1 MPATIA
7 GSTLHV
13 SEKDAAERISML
25 WREADVLP
33 AYPVSDE
40 NVVNLLR
47 AAEYLADGDTL
58 DRYERLGYIGGV
70 PRRNDMRRWRASDIL
85 SLMTALEVRRQ
96 WRPDSSLH
104 AAKFH
109 PFEIRQ
115 AQAEVAGADTC
126 FDDLDRHTLE
136 DLLIA
141 MVKAGDESV
150 RQAIRI
156 ALCVK
161 LRGAIDAE

>member
-1 MPATIA
+1 MPATIS
-7 GSTLHV
+7 GSTFYV
-13 SEKDAAERISML
+13 SERDAAERIKML

-33 AYPVSDE
+33 AYPVCDE
-40 NVVNLLR
+40 NVVHLLK
-47 AAEYLADGDTL
+47 AAEYAADVDTL
-58 DRYERLGYIGGV
+58 DRYERLGYIGCV
-70 PRRNDMRRWRASDIL
+70 PRRNDLRKWRASDVV

-96 WRPDSSLH
+96 WQPNSTLH

-115 AQAEVAGADTC
+115 HQAEAAGADTC
-126 FDDLDRHTLE
+126 FDDLDRHTVE

-141 MVKAGDESV
+141 ITKADNVDV

-156 ALCVK
+156 ALCCK
-161 LRGAIDAE
+161 LRTVLENE